1 MLNIIGLIVFECFAT
16 STLQEWALKK
26 DMTRQLSDDGQVTKI
41 PLDKPVKKEIK
52 RELENP
58 NFRLDINTEE
68 EDWKEFKLATIV
80 Q

>member
-1 MLNIIGLIVFECFAT
+1 MIP
-16 STLQEWALKK
+16 
-26 DMTRQLSDDGQVTKI
+26 RQISDDGKETKI
-41 PLDKPVKKEIK
+41 PLDKPAKKELK

-68 EDWKEFKLATIV
+68 EDWKEFKVATLV